1 MDPRHPRE
9 NSYPCHPRHF
19 FDQRQNFI
27 DPRKPRNLADPF
39 PKYYD
44 NLIMDKRGCFIFKKI
59 FGNKMNVLYK

>member
-1 MDPRHPRE
+1 MDPRHPRQ
-9 NSYPCHPRHF
+9 PRHF

-27 DPRKPRNLADPF
+27 DPRHPRNFVDPF